1 MQSKKTKRIYE
12 TKSEKD
18 RQKRE
23 DEERKKK
30 LAELYRKQRTQT
42 ATASAPPPTADNN
55 SHQPSAQPRAKSAK
69 ASKNDS
75 LSSNEYHE
83 TAANN
88 PSKLASGNPGG
99 LGSSSAVCGGSGKG
113 NKLYEQDMSK
123 ILLDKITH
131 LLNDNDK
138 LVEKQRKQ
146 LHVTKS
152 NNQKV
157 LSQVS
162 SKRVDFMVDFIL
174 IFLCEV
180 PN

>member
-1 MQSKKTKRIYE
+1 MYE
-12 TKSEKD
+12 TRSEKEK
-18 RQKRE
+18 QKRE

-30 LAELYRKQRTQT
+30 LAELYRKQRAQ
-42 ATASAPPPTADNN
+42 TASANSGTSGMDNN
-55 SHQPSAQPRAKSAK
+55 NHGGSTQMRTKSMK
-69 ASKNDS
+69 LTKSDS

-83 TAANN
+83 GGVMNSN
-88 PSKLASGNPGG
+88 PSKLT
-99 LGSSSAVCGGSGKG
+99 SSSLGGTGSFNAAGNSGISGSAKS

-152 NNQKV
+152 NNQRV

-162 SKRVDFMVDFIL
+162 SKRVDFMVNLHL
-174 IFLCEV
+174 IRYI
-180 PN
+180 